1 MYKMVALGVL
11 VLATEVCRL
20 VEGLLCFAGQL
31 SGRSREWTAGNVT
44 I

>member
-20 VEGLLCFAGQL
+20 VEGLELEL
-31 SGRSREWTAGNVT
+31 VTTACT
-44 I
+44 